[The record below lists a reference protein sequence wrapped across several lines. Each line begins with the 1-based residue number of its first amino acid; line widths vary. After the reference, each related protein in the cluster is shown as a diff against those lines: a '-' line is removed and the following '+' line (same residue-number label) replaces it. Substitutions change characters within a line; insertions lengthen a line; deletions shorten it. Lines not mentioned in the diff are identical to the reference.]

1 MKLHALSAEAA
12 EFNLEHLGFDDC
24 ERGLLAVARYF
35 FLARSSPEQQSWQVA
50 FSVSVERWGSDI
62 GLPIAFA
69 MSKLVRSVADVRTDF
84 FSCDPFDD
92 DARGRASFDEAVL
105 MRMLHHMRR
114 EQTPDARDAVEVLTR
129 GLMDPHVI
137 RAGLAVA
144 ARFGCGAP
152 VRRRLFASHMMQHPH
167 QDRLV

>member
-1 MKLHALSAEAA
+1 MKLHALSAEGT
-12 EFNLEHLGFDDC
+12 EFDLEHLGFDDC

-35 FLARSSPEQQSWQVA
+35 FLSRSVPEQQTWQVA
-50 FSVSVERWGSDI
+50 FSVAVERWGPDI

-69 MSKLVRSVADVRTDF
+69 MSKLVRAIGDARTDF
-84 FSCDPFDD
+84 ASSDPFE
-92 DARGRASFDEAVL
+92 ARARESATFDEAVM

-114 EQTPDARDAVEVLTR
+114 DQTPDARDAVEVLTR
-129 GLMDPHVI
+129 GLMDPHVV

-152 VRRRLFASHMMQHPH
+152 VRRRPALRVVS
-167 QDRLV
+167 

>member
-1 MKLHALSAEAA
+1 MKLHALSADGT
-12 EFNLEHLGFDDC
+12 EFDLEHLGFDDC

-35 FLARSSPEQQSWQVA
+35 FLARSVPEHQSWQVA
-50 FSVSVERWGSDI
+50 FAIAVERWGPDI

-69 MSKLVRSVADVRTDF
+69 MSKLVRAVGDVRTDF
-84 FSCDPFDD
+84 VSSDPFDD
-92 DARGRASFDEAVL
+92 DARQRATFDEAVL

-114 EQTPDARDAVEVLTR
+114 DQTVDARDAVGVLTR

-144 ARFGCGAP
+144 ARFGCCAP
-152 VRRRLFASHMMQHPH
+152 MRRRPKLRVVS
-167 QDRLV
+167 